1 MYAYMYTCSIPPDDF
16 KSTEV
21 NTIKNVIFIT
31 QSTETEY
38 SLFLIYANKFILG
51 KELMNERVRVEDGA
65 LRKQLSPPNYRW
77 ACRIQVAPNPES
89 NGVIKIKLRPQTSSW

>member
-1 MYAYMYTCSIPPDDF
+1 MKITFLIVLTLVNL
-16 KSTEV
+16 KSSGG
-21 NTIKNVIFIT
+21 I
-31 QSTETEY
+31 EY
-38 SLFLIYANKFILG
+38 SLFLIYVNKFILG